1 LVEDIADH
9 CVLLYQGQVAA
20 EGEPALVLRDQALLA
35 RTNMIHAHR
44 HRHASGLTHSH
55 PHTHPHR
62 HD

>member
-1 LVEDIADH
+1 V
-9 CVLLYQGQVAA
+9 VLHEGKVAA
-20 EGEPALVLRDQALLA
+20 TGEPAVLLRDQALLS

-44 HRHASGLTHSH
+44 HRHASGVMHSH